1 MKTKFALV
9 LSGGGFNGAFQ
20 VGALKYISEKWK
32 SISGSDKP
40 MKFDIISGV
49 SAGAINGALVAMNEL
64 SLLHDLWVNKIGKN
78 GASEIYTSAVIDT
91 ASKEDKLKFRL
102 DKKELTKQ
110 LLENID
116 LKLSFFGKLG
126 IIFSKEKRQSF
137 IDSAME
143 QLGNAIKSNLHKVK
157 SIADNTPLHLK
168 LGQYLDRRKI
178 KDTVFT
184 CGFVSLNS
192 GMYHS
197 VKHSDFET
205 PEDFVNGVLAST
217 AMPAVWKPVEKVSF
231 YEGSNRVTS
240 LNNIDGGI
248 MNVSPLGDVIKLINE
263 DPEECRYK
271 IIVLNCNSGFPKVQ
285 DFQNKS
291 IGEITMRAI
300 YELSLTEI
308 FNNDVSHFLQ
318 MNELVQQFGEF
329 GKNVQLRSASKRPIK
344 AFDAIVVNP
353 DRNVEMGNSLVANEK
368 LIYQRMAH
376 GYANAQKAFLV

>member
-64 SLLHDLWVNKIGKN
+64 NLLQDLWVNKIGKN
-78 GASEIYTSAVIDT
+78 GASEIYTSPVIDT
-91 ASKEDKLKFRL
+91 SSKEDKLKFKL
-102 DKKELTKQ
+102 DKKELGRQ

-126 IIFSKEKRQSF
+126 IIFSKEKRQAF
-137 IDSAME
+137 IDSAFE
-143 QLGNAIKSNLHKVK
+143 QLGNAVKSNLHKIK
-157 SIADNTPLHLK
+157 SVADNTPLQIK
-168 LGQYLDRRKI
+168 LSKYLDRNKI
-178 KDTVFT
+178 KDTIYT

-192 GMYHS
+192 GQYHS
-197 VKHSDFET
+197 VKHSDFT
-205 PEDFVNGVLAST
+205 THEDFVNGVLSST
-217 AMPAVWKPVEKVSF
+217 AMPAIWKPVEKVSF
-231 YEGSNRVTS
+231 YEGTNVVSAY
-240 LNNIDGGI
+240 NNIDGGV

-271 IIVLNCNSGFPKVQ
+271 IIVINCNSGFPKIQ
-285 DFQNKS
+285 DYQNKS
-291 IGEITMRAI
+291 IGEITVRAI

-318 MNELVQQFGEF
+318 MNELVQQFREY
-329 GKNVQLRSASKRPIK
+329 GKNVQLRSVSNRPIK

-368 LIYQRMAH
+368 LIDQRIAH